1 MTFELSPDHLALRD
15 RARAFAATARD
26 RAADIDRNGVVPPD
40 LLGAGRGLGTADPL
54 PLTVVAEELA
64 TASAALAMSVAAPDA
79 AQPPLDLNGLRG
91 APTLPPDNRSQL
103 LLAAVAVGIG
113 RGAMDAALAELRR
126 STATPGADVEKPH
139 WVVADAATELDAAR
153 LLVYKAARSMTDSD
167 VAVARLM
174 ASAAADHAVA
184 AALRV
189 SGADALKAGSV
200 LERLSRDVRAVAL
213 ILGTEEHQRATA
225 ADAMFPR

>member
-1 MTFELSPDHLALRD
+1 L
-15 RARAFAATARD
+15 AATARD
-26 RAADIDRNGVVPPD
+26 RAAEIDRTAAIPSD
-40 LLGAGRGLGTADPL
+40 LTRAARALCDTDPL
-54 PLTVVAEELA
+54 GVTIVAEELA
-64 TASAALAMSVAAPDA
+64 AASAALAVTAAGSDA
-79 AQPPLDLNGLRG
+79 AEQSMGLNGLRG
-91 APTLPPDNRSQL
+91 AAVPVADQRSQL
-103 LLAAVAVGIG
+103 LLAAAALGIG
-113 RGAMDAALAELRR
+113 RGALEVAVAELRR

-153 LLVYKAARSMTDSD
+153 LLAYQAARTMADAD
-167 VAVARLM
+167 VAIARLM
-174 ASAAADHAVA
+174 TSAAAHRVVD

-189 SGADALKAGSV
+189 SGPDALKVGNV